1 VVVSL
6 EIGSL
11 TALPLRL
18 VSVSSPLS
26 SSLGVPLLAATTGPA
41 AAPFVAYSPARPF
54 AGEEHPPGMPAP
66 SLSFCCARRRT
77 PNPNKTILYSDPNSV
92 TINYLLTSISF
103 AKIIGCTWVHA
114 CPMLDASL
122 ILTLLKRAD

>member
-18 VSVSSPLS
+18 ISVSSPLS

-54 AGEEHPPGMPAP
+54 AGEEHPPGG
-66 SLSFCCARRRT
+66 LS
-77 PNPNKTILYSDPNSV
+77 D
-92 TINYLLTSISF
+92 
-103 AKIIGCTWVHA
+103 
-114 CPMLDASL
+114 L
-122 ILTLLKRAD
+122 ILRKLGWTLHVKKVWHQEARQREKQH